1 MNTTA
6 LMFTTVMYIFGV
18 SGWIVAV
25 SAIRSWGLER
35 KKPVK
40 WWEVFR

>member
-6 LMFTTVMYIFGV
+6 FIFTTVMFIFGV

-25 SAIRSWGLER
+25 SAIRSWELER
-35 KKPVK
+35 KKMVK
-40 WWEVFR
+40 WWEIFQ